1 MSFVE
6 SATDCLQ
13 FGQVAAAVAAGAAD
27 AAVAVGAADL
37 GAGLG
42 EALGFE
48 AALTGSS
55 FAWEAS
61 APSWSII
68 GRVWVVGG
76 EGRVVFDGKPICVN
90 NINVNS
96 FSLVVQQRGV
106 RIKP

>member
-13 FGQVAAAVAAGAAD
+13 FGQVAAAVAAGAA
-27 AAVAVGAADL
+27 VAVGAADL

-42 EALGFE
+42 AALGFE

-76 EGRVVFDGKPICVN
+76 EGRVVFDGKPIC
-90 NINVNS
+90 
-96 FSLVVQQRGV
+96 
-106 RIKP
+106 

>member
-13 FGQVAAAVAAGAAD
+13 FGQVAAAVAAG

-76 EGRVVFDGKPICVN
+76 EGRVVFDGKPIC
-90 NINVNS
+90 
-96 FSLVVQQRGV
+96 
-106 RIKP
+106 

>member
-13 FGQVAAAVAAGAAD
+13 FGQVA

-76 EGRVVFDGKPICVN
+76 EGRVGCVRWKTDMRKY
-90 NINVNS
+90 
-96 FSLVVQQRGV
+96 QR
-106 RIKP
+106 